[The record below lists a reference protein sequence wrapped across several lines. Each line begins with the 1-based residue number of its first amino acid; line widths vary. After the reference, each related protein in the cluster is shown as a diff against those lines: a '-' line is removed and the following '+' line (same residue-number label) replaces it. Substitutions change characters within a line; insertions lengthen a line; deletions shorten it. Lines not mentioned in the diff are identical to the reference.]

1 MPPLQFQ
8 PLASQPTPSFWAALS
23 AHKLNH
29 LKLDDSQ
36 LQIRAYL
43 EPAKRILINKEN
55 AADKADVGI
64 DGSLVVGGEAF
75 EAEGGNL
82 PPNAVSVSG
91 TLKIFNT
98 IEEFKDT
105 STKKRLF
112 DDIVSQMLESFDTDQ
127 PMLNPFLLVTFADL
141 KKYVYNYW
149 FAFPALVSSPA
160 WALDGEFIP
169 VDEIEEIRNLAQSQ
183 SRNNATAF
191 LLKGATSQLSAAPLS
206 SCSTFYDK
214 AQGETVTV
222 VFHDTSS
229 LPSNPGWTL
238 RNVLYYLSAKHGVT
252 SLRVVCLREG
262 SSSIQASLSLPPPSS
277 PPSSTTASATTP
289 IPSKPPQ
296 AVGWERNPSGK
307 LSPRVVDLGPM
318 MDPTRL
324 ASQAVDLNLK
334 LIKWRLLPSLDLD
347 KISGTK
353 CLLLGAG
360 TLGCYVAR
368 ILMTQGWGVRD
379 ITLADSSTVS
389 YSNPVRQPLFTF
401 SDCLSGGLP
410 KAPTAAKKLAEIFPG
425 VNAQGVVLGIP
436 MPGHPISSS
445 SDADASHTVEEDV
458 AKLEELVKSHDAVF
472 LLMDSRESRWL
483 PTVMGKKWNKVV
495 VNAALGFDSFL
506 VMRHGAGRRRTQPGE
521 LEGEGMGEG
530 EKKERKK
537 GLGCYYCN
545 DIVAPTDSLSDR
557 TLDQMCTVTRPGVA
571 PIAAAMAVELLISV
585 LQHPLGVHA
594 PAERPDAMDASTGTS
609 ASPLG
614 CVPHQLRGQ
623 MYQWKTQIVE
633 GEAFDRCTGCS
644 DYILNEYEKN
654 GFAFLQRV
662 FNEKDYLEKV
672 TGLDELYRESEAVI
686 EGMEGLDW
694 DSEEDGEE

>member
-1 MPPLQFQ
+1 MAPLQFQ
-8 PLASQPTPSFWAALS
+8 PLASQPTPAFWAALA

-29 LKLDDSQ
+29 LRLDDSH
-36 LQIRAYL
+36 LSIAAHL
-43 EPAKRILINKEN
+43 EPAKRVLVNKEHGH
-55 AADKADVGI
+55 DSADVGI

-75 EAEGGNL
+75 EAERGKL
-82 PPNAVSVSG
+82 PLHTVSVSG

-112 DDIVSQMLESFDTDQ
+112 DDLVAQMLESFDTDQ
-127 PMLNPFLLVTFADL
+127 PILNPFLLVTFADL
-141 KKYVYNYW
+141 KKYVYHYW
-149 FAFPALVSSPA
+149 FAFPALVSNPA
-160 WALDGEFIP
+160 WVVDGEFMP
-169 VDEIEEIRNLAQSQ
+169 VDEIDEIRTFAQSHFQ
-183 SRNNATAF
+183 NNTTAF
-191 LLKGATSQLSAAPLS
+191 LVKGAASQLSAAPLS
-206 SCSTFYDK
+206 SCPTFYDN
-214 AQGETVTV
+214 GETVTV

-238 RNVLYYLSAKHGVT
+238 RNVLYYLSAKHGIT
-252 SLRVVCLREG
+252 SLRVICLREG
-262 SSSIQASLSLPPPSS
+262 SSSIQASLSLPAS
-277 PPSSTTASATTP
+277 PTP
-289 IPSKPPQ
+289 TPTPPQ
-296 AVGWERNPSGK
+296 AVGWERHPSGK
-307 LSPRVVDLGPM
+307 LSPRVADLGPM

-334 LIKWRLLPSLDLD
+334 LIKWRLLPALDLD

-368 ILMTQGWGVRD
+368 ILMGWGVRNM
-379 ITLADSSTVS
+379 TLVDSSTVS

-401 SDCLSGGLP
+401 SDCLNGGLP
-410 KAPTAAKKLAEIFPG
+410 KAPTAAKKLQEIFPG

-436 MPGHPISSS
+436 MPGHPISS
-445 SDADASHTVEEDV
+445 DEDTSHAV
-458 AKLEELVKSHDAVF
+458 AKLEALVESHDAVF

-483 PTVMGKKWNKVV
+483 PTVMGKKWGKVV

-506 VMRHGAGRRRTQPGE
+506 VMRHGAGAQSDKLKE
-521 LEGEGMGEG
+521 MG
-530 EKKERKK
+530 KK

-594 PAERPDAMDASTGTS
+594 PAERPDTMDINPTYT
-609 ASPLG
+609 SPLG

-633 GEAFDRCTGCS
+633 GEAFDRCTACS
-644 DYILNEYEKN
+644 DYVLNEYETK
-654 GFAFLQRV
+654 GFAFLRRV

-672 TGLDELYRESEAVI
+672 TGLDELYRESEKVI

-694 DSEEDGEE
+694 DSEGEE